1 MPRNLT
7 WSSSFLQYV
16 TYERGIYM
24 LSVIDDGVTIIS
36 FNVHRHL
43 VELVSEW
50 PAHLNLLKN
59 LKAWF
64 LKYIFWK
71 YYL

>member
-1 MPRNLT
+1 
-7 WSSSFLQYV
+7 
-16 TYERGIYM
+16 M